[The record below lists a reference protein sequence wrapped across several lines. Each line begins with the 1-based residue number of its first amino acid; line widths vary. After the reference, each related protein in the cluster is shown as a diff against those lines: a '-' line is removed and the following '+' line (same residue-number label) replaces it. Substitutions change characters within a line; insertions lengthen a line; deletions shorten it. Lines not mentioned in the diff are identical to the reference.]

1 MEVFMRTCGF
11 FFLIIV
17 FLAGCDSN
25 NGVDTTGT
33 SAASTL
39 APTVVWTDPY
49 PGAVGP
55 NIMAPNNIVRIR
67 FSTLMDTRSV
77 IHGVTLSPANEGV
90 FIDTTTA
97 YPVEGTTF
105 AFPITPTPVFLVYLA
120 DPVINAR
127 FPAGYQVYNS
137 YFKVGQAYTITIDSL
152 VHDIYGDY
160 FGSAGSFSFTP
171 EPYFRVTDT
180 YPLNNDTAISPIY
193 PYITLRFN
201 SVIDTSTARSSF
213 VLSPAVVGNA
223 TIYYGTWGLS
233 WSLPSNAMLAS
244 GTLYTVTI
252 GTSIKDVNG
261 NAPPSPYSFSFTT
274 APYVVSSSSPAG
286 SGISTASD
294 VYVFC
299 NFLIDPATMASSF
312 SISPSVSGTLQND
325 GSSMI
330 FTPQSALA
338 PNTSYTVTVSTALHG
353 TNGTAVAHPY
363 TFSFSTGS

>member
-1 MEVFMRTCGF
+1 MRTYGF

-77 IHGVTLSPANEGV
+77 IHGVTLSPVNQSV
-90 FIDTTTA
+90 YIDTTTA

-105 AFPITPTPVFLVYLA
+105 AFPLTPTPVWLVYLA
-120 DPVINAR
+120 DPVINSR
-127 FPAGYQVYNS
+127 FPANYPLYNS
-137 YFKVGQAYTITIDSL
+137 DFKVGQAYTITIDSS

-160 FGSAGSFSFTP
+160 FGPAASFFFTP

-180 YPLNNDTAISPIY
+180 YPLNNDTAVSPTY
-193 PYITLRFN
+193 PYITIRFN
-201 SVIDTSTARSSF
+201 SVIDTLTARSSF
-213 VLSPAVVGNA
+213 TISPSVVGSA
-223 TIYYGTWGLS
+223 SIYYGSWGLS
-233 WSLPSNAMLAS
+233 WSLPSTAMLAS
-244 GTLYTVTI
+244 ATMYTVTI
-252 GTSIKDVNG
+252 STSIKDVNG
-261 NAPPSPYSFSFTT
+261 NVPPSPYSISFTT
-274 APYVVSSSSPAG
+274 ASYAVTGSYPSGNGVSLNSSVD
-286 SGISTASD
+286 I
-294 VYVFC
+294 YC
-299 NFLIDPATMASSF
+299 NFLIDPTSMASAF
-312 SISPSVSGTLQND
+312 SISPSVSGTLQNN
-325 GSSMI
+325 GSSFT
-330 FTPQSALA
+330 FTPQSSLA
-338 PNTSYTVTVSTALHG
+338 PNTTYTVTVSTALHG
-353 TNGTAVAHPY
+353 NNGTAVAHPY